1 MATETL
7 IIVVGGD
14 YLAYEICREILK
26 TAGQRVALV
35 WKHDEERA
43 ARLLSNTA
51 QQLKRSHPHTF
62 EHFHLDPADVESLRE
77 AGLES
82 PGSSPHQPNYC
93 VVAVSSDDRLNLRIA
108 LLARDIN
115 DRTRVTIR
123 QFNPVLGQKVQ
134 EGLKYNC
141 TAISPA
147 AHAAATYAA
156 SAVDRSCFYGLPFPT
171 LEAQLSRAERRRN
184 RLEREEELEPH
195 EHAGGLFGFSE
206 RTAADFGIAGM
217 TIEEAE
223 KRLRAR
229 VVAINGRAPYLCHGE
244 ESHPDELL
252 LADALEEQM
261 RVVVF
266 GPMSNIKSTWP
277 QGEHSRYT
285 DWKTRVRGTWRDLRL
300 SVTRSEPILRSVFM
314 GGLVLYACF
323 AIFFAWALKL
333 HPVAALYFVMTTMT
347 TVGYGDITPCRNCM
361 SANLPPAEAVS
372 MLVAMFVM
380 LAGVM
385 IFAVFT
391 ATITSGLNAALLR
404 RTRGIRRIHRVGHVI
419 VCGAG
424 NVGSLVIDYL
434 RELGEDV
441 VVVEKNPDAILIELA
456 RDRKVDLLTGD
467 ATNDETLVY
476 CNPEHAK
483 ALIGVTNS
491 DTSNL
496 EVALGART
504 RVRERGI
511 GDMHTVLRI
520 DDLAFG
526 ASIKRHFG
534 IDSFSTTELTA
545 PTIAGLAR
553 FESTRGRFAIFPHS
567 QYSRTFQLAE
577 RFQGAENSAPP
588 APPERPGY
596 KIRWVPLYVW
606 REQGLGKGVAVP
618 VHKFEGDVRPGD
630 RLLFMVPLDQFT
642 QERKDGSDVG
652 GGG

>member
-26 TAGQRVALV
+26 TAGQRVVLV
-35 WKHDEERA
+35 WKHEEERA
-43 ARLLSNTA
+43 ARLLATTA
-51 QQLKRSHPHTF
+51 TQLTHDYPHTF
-62 EHFHLDPADVESLRE
+62 SHYNLDPADTGSLRQ
-77 AGLES
+77 AGLEPPGLS
-82 PGSSPHQPNYC
+82 PNQPNFC
-93 VVAVSSDDRLNLRIA
+93 IVAVSQDDRLNLHVS

-115 DRTRVTIR
+115 ERVRVTIR
-123 QFNPVLGQKVQ
+123 QFNPVLGHKIQ

-156 SAVDRSCFYGLPFPT
+156 SAVDRSCFYALPFPT
-171 LEAQLSRAERRRN
+171 LELLVARKSRRKT
-184 RLEREEELEPH
+184 REEQELEPQEH
-195 EHAGGLFGFSE
+195 EGGLFGFCE
-206 RTAADFGIAGM
+206 RSAADFGIAGI
-217 TIEEAE
+217 TVEEAE
-223 KRLRAR
+223 ARLRAR
-229 VVAINGRAPYLCHGE
+229 IVSVDGKTPYLCHGE
-244 ESHPDELL
+244 ESHPDETILH
-252 LADALEEQM
+252 DRLEGNA

-266 GPMSNIKSTWP
+266 GPIANIKKAWP
-277 QGEHSRYT
+277 QGERSRGV
-285 DWKTRVRGTWRDLRL
+285 DWRTRVKGSWRDAR
-300 SVTRSEPILRSVFM
+300 VGIVRSEPILRSVFI
-314 GGLVLYACF
+314 GGLILYVCF
-323 AIFFAWALKL
+323 SVYFAWMLKL
-333 HPVAALYFVMTTMT
+333 HPVAALYYVMTTMT
-347 TVGYGDITPCRNCM
+347 TVGYGDVTPCKNCT
-361 SANLPPAEAVS
+361 SANLPAGEVLS
-372 MLVAMFVM
+372 LLVAMLVM
-380 LAGVM
+380 LVGII

-391 ATITSGLNAALLR
+391 ATITSGLNAALVR

-467 ATNDETLVY
+467 ATNDETLAY
-476 CNPEHAK
+476 CSPEHAK
-483 ALIGVTNS
+483 ALVGVTNS

-504 RVRERGI
+504 RTRERGI
-511 GDMHTVLRI
+511 GEMHTVLRI

-526 ASIKRHFG
+526 ASIKRHFA

-567 QYSRTFQLAE
+567 KFARTFQLAE
-577 RFQGAENSAPP
+577 RFQGVENAPPP

-596 KIRWVPLYVW
+596 KVRWVPLYVW

-642 QERKDGSDVG
+642 Q
-652 GGG
+652 